1 MEKVTE
7 SFQKSE
13 NTQVSDIV
21 STQFFNEKTSY
32 FSKGLKSIVVKP
44 LWKGNVG
51 KTILL
56 INDNMKLNSL
66 NSASE
71 AESNEFEPRLKSA
84 KNRFQLNAG
93 LNLETLNT
101 ISSGTNNI

>member
-1 MEKVTE
+1 M
-7 SFQKSE
+7 
-13 NTQVSDIV
+13 
-21 STQFFNEKTSY
+21 
-32 FSKGLKSIVVKP
+32 KP